1 MLSQQRR
8 VTKQQSTEPSK
19 QSTNNKGEQRCKEGD
34 KINIPYPPNFRRTPD
49 KSIEPNRGASVWAL
63 GSQACN
69 QNSGDL
75 TPKVRNKQYTTG
87 REESSERADTEE
99 KLLRA
104 NSKKGKEPIMV

>member
-69 QNSGDL
+69 QKRGDL
-75 TPKVRNKQYTTG
+75 TPNVKKRQYTTG
-87 REESSERADTEE
+87 SDVSPESADTEE
-99 KLLRA
+99 KLRRA